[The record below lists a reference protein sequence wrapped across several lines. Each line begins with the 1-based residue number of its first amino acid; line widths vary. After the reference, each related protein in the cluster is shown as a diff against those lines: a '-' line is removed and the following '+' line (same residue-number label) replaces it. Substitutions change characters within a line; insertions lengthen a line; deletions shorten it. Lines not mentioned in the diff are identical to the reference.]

1 MTVRNSSR
9 PIVRVFRATAAPDAH
24 GRDVNGEVTLGVYP
38 VHAKEKAFHYSVL
51 AFSHGCISPV
61 LKTAKANSLHWLGS
75 NAANKRETGSTIK
88 PTERIGSYI
97 SDRRV

>member
-1 MTVRNSSR
+1 M
-9 PIVRVFRATAAPDAH
+9 
-24 GRDVNGEVTLGVYP
+24 NGEVTLGVYP

-97 SDRRV
+97 SDRRVMIPTRRSPIARKFLLPGTKNK